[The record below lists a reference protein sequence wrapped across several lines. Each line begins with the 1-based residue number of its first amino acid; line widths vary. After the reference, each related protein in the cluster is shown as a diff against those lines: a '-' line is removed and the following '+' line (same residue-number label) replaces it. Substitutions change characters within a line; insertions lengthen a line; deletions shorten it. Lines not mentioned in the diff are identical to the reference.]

1 MAVIAT
7 TDFAPPLLEGDMP
20 LNYGKSERRSFGRRR
35 FFPPEGRPMAFD
47 NLRKSLEDLMSRA
60 TPPDDRREIARRMR
74 ETLVQAKVGL
84 SEMRDALEKA
94 RKRLM
99 SEEREL
105 ETVRRRRQL
114 AVDIGDT
121 ETVGVADKYE
131 ATHAERVDLLRKKV
145 AIQEDEVRLAE
156 VDVETMTA
164 GLRAAAS
171 GTGEFAP
178 RTPTTLTPEDDDVD
192 APLASEID
200 ALSRERARVE
210 RHRDAELRLEELKRR
225 MGK

>member
-1 MAVIAT
+1 MSR
-7 TDFAPPLLEGDMP
+7 LGERLMP
-20 LNYGKSERRSFGRRR
+20 
-35 FFPPEGRPMAFD
+35 FD
-47 NLRKSLEDLMSRA
+47 NLRKSLEDLMNRA

-84 SEMRDALEKA
+84 AEMRDSLERA
-94 RKRLM
+94 RTRLA

-114 AVDIGDT
+114 AQDINDA
-121 ETVGVADKYE
+121 ETVNVANKYE
-131 ATHAERVDLLRKKV
+131 ATHAERVELLRKKV

-156 VDVETMTA
+156 VDVDTMTA
-164 GLRAAAS
+164 DLRAAAS

-178 RTPTTLTPEDDDVD
+178 HVAATLTPEDDDSD
-192 APLASEID
+192 APLASELD
-200 ALSRERARVE
+200 RLGRERARAD
-210 RHRDAELRLEELKRR
+210 RHQDAELRLEELKRR

>member
-1 MAVIAT
+1 
-7 TDFAPPLLEGDMP
+7 MP
-20 LNYGKSERRSFGRRR
+20 FHNF
-35 FFPPEGRPMAFD
+35 
-47 NLRKSLEDLMSRA
+47 RKSLEDLMSRA

-84 SEMRDALEKA
+84 AEIRESLEKA
-94 RKRLM
+94 RARLA

-114 AVDIGDT
+114 AQDINDA
-121 ETVGVADKYE
+121 ETVNVANKYE

-156 VDVETMTA
+156 VDVTTMTA
-164 GLRAAAS
+164 DLRAAAS

-178 RTPTTLTPEDDDVD
+178 HVPTTVMPDDDD
-192 APLASEID
+192 GAPLASEID
-200 ALSRERARVE
+200 RLGRDRARAE
-210 RHRDAELRLEELKRR
+210 RHKDAELKLEELKRR